1 MSNIRPVH
9 VSQGLAGTE
18 RYGFTSNIEQDRAM
32 PTFAQPGTQ
41 LAPPSGTPYI
51 PKYNSCAVIREDNAR
66 CKGPKAK
73 GTEYCIGHLRAMEK
87 AAKAAEE
94 KPSE

>member
-9 VSQGLAGTE
+9 QHQGLSGTE
-18 RYGFTSNIEQDRAM
+18 RYGATSNIEQRAMM

-41 LAPPSGTPYI
+41 LAPNSGNPYV
-51 PKYNSCAVIREDNAR
+51 PKYESCAIVRENGDR

-94 KPSE
+94 TPSE